1 MSSDDLQG
9 SVAGRIP
16 LLAAAGTPGS
26 NDRGDRD
33 PVKLF
38 RRCGSDEAV
47 FLPSEDILKQTPD
60 INTLDQPTEV

>member
-16 LLAAAGTPGS
+16 LISNLRYPGS

-47 FLPSEDILKQTPD
+47 FLPSEDILKQAPD
-60 INTLDQPTEV
+60 INTLD

>member
-1 MSSDDLQG
+1 MILPELRLKPERCFGVFDSG
-9 SVAGRIP
+9 EC
-16 LLAAAGTPGS
+16 

-47 FLPSEDILKQTPD
+47 FLPSEDILKQAPD
-60 INTLDQPTEV
+60 INTLD